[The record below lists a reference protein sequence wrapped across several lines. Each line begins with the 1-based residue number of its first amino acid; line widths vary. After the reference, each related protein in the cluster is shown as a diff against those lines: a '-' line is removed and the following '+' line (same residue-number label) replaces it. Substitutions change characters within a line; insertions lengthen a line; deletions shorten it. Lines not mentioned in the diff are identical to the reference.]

1 MLRMVL
7 IVLGIFL
14 FQGRAGAVSVDT
26 EEGLKAELQ
35 KEEGDNVIEISKNM
49 EISGD
54 LGKAGRPSL
63 TIDGGGNLIDGKSHA
78 GFSVG
83 KGQDFSLLNTD
94 MQNFSALF
102 GGAVNNQ
109 GKMETVNG
117 DFSANSAKGSGG
129 VIYNTGEIGQ
139 INGSF
144 EQNFADK
151 SGGAV
156 YNNGGTIEEI
166 EGTFVE
172 NKAGDKG
179 GAVANVKVLFKQGN
193 IASVNGTFDGNS
205 AEAGGAI
212 YNNATL
218 GSVAGT
224 FSGNRAAAEYDTAQG
239 GAIAN
244 EGQIDFVSGTFSGN
258 VAQGAYQA
266 QGGAIYH
273 KGKGN
278 GENAEALVLK
288 NASFYGNRAVSAP
301 GKAFGGA
308 VYGNAVKITADGGN
322 SIFAGNY
329 ANDENNA
336 VYVAGGYLELSAQN
350 KGKVQMDD
358 GIDGESYNL
367 KVLGDG
373 TGEVVLN
380 NLVNGVNRFNLTSGS
395 VTHLG
400 KNAVVNVQDY
410 IADNAT
416 LQIDMAVD
424 AANQSVQNGVI
435 NVADDVQGS
444 TTLIVNAENPDT
456 YEGALTAFLNAQNDD
471 LATMSDF
478 NVGRVV
484 GSPYMWDAVRNA
496 QGEEDGSTW
505 YLALSDRENPDYT
518 DPNPNPSRPI
528 YAPEIAAYTGMQQAA
543 LEQNRSISGSVE
555 RGLSSEKSMACYE
568 ESCGMAELIPQ
579 KKVWF
584 DATYES
590 AELDSPADME
600 ADIKGMTAGAD
611 FYNDGT
617 HRVGVFGAYRNG
629 KYDFSGKGDYY
640 AELGSQIQSESWL
653 GGAYYKFGRNNWK
666 LLTTLYAGKQD
677 MDVKTDDRLAFAST
691 DAMQYGASAEL
702 AKKFAVARYL
712 NVEPSLGLRYTMLD
726 IDDLTDN
733 VGKTASFDT
742 LQYLEAELGIKLEYL
757 FCNAGCTNRLYAK
770 PSVIRTFSNGGKTQ
784 IAGIDGDIRSYKDR
798 TLGRM
803 EVGGEFGITPALS
816 GYAAAGYTF
825 GDEYSAYDLNA
836 GLNYAF

>member
-1 MLRMVL
+1 M
-7 IVLGIFL
+7 
-14 FQGRAGAVSVDT
+14 
-26 EEGLKAELQ
+26 
-35 KEEGDNVIEISKNM
+35 
-49 EISGD
+49 
-54 LGKAGRPSL
+54 
-63 TIDGGGNLIDGKSHA
+63 
-78 GFSVG
+78 
-83 KGQDFSLLNTD
+83 
-94 MQNFSALF
+94 
-102 GGAVNNQ
+102 
-109 GKMETVNG
+109 
-117 DFSANSAKGSGG
+117 
-129 VIYNTGEIGQ
+129 
-139 INGSF
+139 
-144 EQNFADK
+144 
-151 SGGAV
+151 
-156 YNNGGTIEEI
+156 
-166 EGTFVE
+166 
-172 NKAGDKG
+172 
-179 GAVANVKVLFKQGN
+179 
-193 IASVNGTFDGNS
+193 
-205 AEAGGAI
+205 
-212 YNNATL
+212 
-218 GSVAGT
+218 
-224 FSGNRAAAEYDTAQG
+224 
-239 GAIAN
+239 
-244 EGQIDFVSGTFSGN
+244 
-258 VAQGAYQA
+258 
-266 QGGAIYH
+266 
-273 KGKGN
+273 
-278 GENAEALVLK
+278 
-288 NASFYGNRAVSAP
+288 
-301 GKAFGGA
+301 
-308 VYGNAVKITADGGN
+308 
-322 SIFAGNY
+322 
-329 ANDENNA
+329 
-336 VYVAGGYLELSAQN
+336 
-350 KGKVQMDD
+350 
-358 GIDGESYNL
+358 
-367 KVLGDG
+367 
-373 TGEVVLN
+373 
-380 NLVNGVNRFNLTSGS
+380 
-395 VTHLG
+395 
-400 KNAVVNVQDY
+400 QDY

-435 NVADDVQGS
+435 NVANDVQGS

-496 QGEEDGSTW
+496 KGEEDGSTW

-611 FYNDGT
+611 FYNDGV
-617 HRVGVFGAYRNG
+617 HRTGVFGAYRNG

-640 AELGSQIQSESWL
+640 AELGSQIKSESWL

>member
-14 FQGRAGAVSVDT
+14 FQNKAAAVSVDT

-49 EISGD
+49 EMSGD
-54 LGKAGRPSL
+54 LGKAGRPAL

-83 KGQDFSLLNTD
+83 KGQDFSLLNTE

-102 GGAVNNQ
+102 GGVVNNQ

-117 DFSANSAKGSGG
+117 DFSVNSAKGSGG
-129 VIYNTGEIGQ
+129 VIYNTGEINQ

-166 EGTFVE
+166 GGTFVE
-172 NKAGDKG
+172 NSAGDKG

-218 GSVAGT
+218 GSVTGT
-224 FSGNRAAAEYDTAQG
+224 FSGNRA
-239 GAIAN
+239 
-244 EGQIDFVSGTFSGN
+244 
-258 VAQGAYQA
+258 
-266 QGGAIYH
+266 
-273 KGKGN
+273 
-278 GENAEALVLK
+278 
-288 NASFYGNRAVSAP
+288 VSAA

-322 SIFAGNY
+322 SVFAGNY

-358 GIDGESYNL
+358 GIDGENYNL

-373 TGEVVLN
+373 TGEVMLN

-416 LQIDMAVD
+416 LWLDMAVD
-424 AANQSVQNGVI
+424 RESENVQNGLI
-435 NVADDVQGS
+435 NVAQDVQGN
-444 TTLIVNAENPDT
+444 TTVIVNAENPDT

-496 QGEEDGSTW
+496 KGEEDGSTW
-505 YLALSDRENPDYT
+505 YLALSGRENPDYT

-528 YAPEIAAYTGMQQAA
+528 YAPEIAAYAGMQQAA

-555 RGLSSEKSMACYE
+555 RGLSSEKSIACYE
-568 ESCGMAELIPQ
+568 ESCGVAELIPQ

-611 FYNDGT
+611 FYNDGV
-617 HRVGVFGAYRNG
+617 HRTGVFGAYRNG

-640 AELGSQIQSESWL
+640 AELGSQIKSESWL

-702 AKKFAVARYL
+702 VKKIAVAQYL
-712 NVEPSLGLRYTMLD
+712 NVEPSLGIRYTVLD

-742 LQYLEAELGIKLEYL
+742 LQYLEAELGIKFEYL
-757 FCNAGCTNRLYAK
+757 FCNDGCTNRLYAK
-770 PSVIRTFSNGGKTQ
+770 PSVIRTFSGGGKTQ
-784 IAGIDGDIRSYKDR
+784 IAGMDGDIRSYKDR

-803 EVGGEFGITPALS
+803 EAGGEFGITSALS
-816 GYAAAGYTF
+816 GYAAVGYTF